1 MRIFKSISLLLITYL
16 FVQTALVAETAPI
29 PENSRVARA
38 MFTTGINDREP
49 VNQVVA
55 IDTRQQEIFFFT
67 DIRNLQGRTI
77 KHIWVYNGQ
86 AVSENEFPVG
96 GPRWRVNSRKALD
109 PSMTGKWTVWVV
121 DESGWPLHASI
132 FMYYPAR

>member
-1 MRIFKSISLLLITYL
+1 MRIFRTTGLLLFSLLLSQL
-16 FVQTALVAETAPI
+16 ALAAEIAPI
-29 PENSRVARA
+29 PENARVARA
-38 MFTTGINDREP
+38 QFTTAINDREP
-49 VNQVVA
+49 TNQIVA
-55 IDTRQQEIFFFT
+55 IDTRQQEVFFFT
-67 DIRNLQGRTI
+67 DLRNLEGRTI

-96 GPRWRVNSRKALD
+96 GPRWRVNSMKALD

-132 FMYYPAR
+132 FMYYPKR